1 MKLIVAVDD
10 NMGMLFNK
18 RRQSRDILLRKRIL
32 EIVGEKELFMNEY
45 TFKQFKEEVIP
56 NIVVSENPMGMLDSD
71 GYCFVENLDVLQY
84 ESNFDKIIIYS
95 WNRVYP
101 KDLTFNIDLN
111 NWECVSEFDF
121 VGNSHD
127 NITERVYI
135 RKEKK
140 DEE

>member
-32 EIVGEKELFMNEY
+32 EIIEDKELFINAY
-45 TFKQFKEEVIP
+45 TAKQFSEEMTE
-56 NIVVSENPMGMLDSD
+56 NIIITENPMGILDSE
-71 GYCFVENLDVLQY
+71 GYCFVEDLDVLQY

-127 NITERVYI
+127 NITERIYI

-140 DEE
+140 NEE

>member
-1 MKLIVAVDD
+1 MYESSSKSGSSFKTQAPFLKD
-10 NMGMLFNK
+10 GSFT
-18 RRQSRDILLRKRIL
+18 DI
-32 EIVGEKELFMNEY
+32 
-45 TFKQFKEEVIP
+45 
-56 NIVVSENPMGMLDSD
+56 LDSD

>member
-18 RRQSRDILLRKRIL
+18 RRQSRDVLLRKRIL
-32 EIVGEKELFMNEY
+32 EVIEDKELFINAY
-45 TFKQFKEEVIP
+45 TAKQFKDEMAD
-56 NIVVSENPMGMLDSD
+56 NIVVTENPMGILDSD
-71 GYCFVENLDVLQY
+71 GYCFIEDLDVLQY
-84 ESNFDKIIIYS
+84 ESDFDKIIVYS

-101 KDLTFNIDLN
+101 KDLTFNIDLS
-111 NWECVSEFDF
+111 NWECVSEYDF
-121 VGNSHD
+121 MGNSHD